1 MGTILTRCEEHG
13 VRMTNQRRV
22 IASVL
27 EQADDHPDV
36 EELYAR
42 VSREAVQF
50 QSQPFIAP

>member
-27 EQADDHPDV
+27 EHADDHPDV

-42 VSREAVQF
+42 VSRED
-50 QSQPFIAP
+50 SSISIATV